1 MLHLLKERGFDMKI
15 VVVGAGPVGCYT
27 AQLLKHY
34 GIKTKI
40 IEEHKEIG
48 KPVKCAGIIGKQVF
62 KNTLLPFSEDSI
74 VNQINGAL
82 IFYKGDS
89 FLIERQDVAY
99 VIDRERF
106 DKELSKDLEIEC
118 GRRLVGIEA
127 DGEGYRLET
136 NLGDI
141 YADMVIGAD
150 GPRSRVREFIEKESG
165 EENDLRYYY
174 GFQYRVKLEKGIP
187 LDKVNFTQVHTREGN
202 PFFIWIIP
210 EGKKIVRLGIIS
222 KDGKGKEELDCFRE
236 GLNITLGSEIIDSLA
251 GVIPI
256 GWRGRNVYKNIALV
270 GDAACQVKPLTGGGI
285 YYGLKSAE
293 ILAEGIRNNRLDEY
307 DRKLK
312 EKFGKEIKF
321 GLKARKLYEE
331 IQDKELKN
339 MFLLFKKNAGLIE
352 RVADFENHSIIFKEI
367 LKNPKIFID
376 AGKILGRNLRKLR
389 EIF

>member
-1 MLHLLKERGFDMKI
+1 MKI
-15 VVVGAGPVGCYT
+15 VVVGAGPTGCYT

-40 IEEHKEIG
+40 IEEHNEIG

-82 IFYKGDS
+82 FFYKGDS
-89 FLIERQDVAY
+89 FLIKRQEVAY

-106 DKELSKDLEIEC
+106 DKELSKDLDIEC
-118 GRRLVGIEA
+118 GRKLVGIKT
-127 DGEGYRLET
+127 DGEGYSLKT
-136 NLGDI
+136 NSGDI

-150 GPRSRVREFIEKESG
+150 GPKSTVREFVEKEIG
-165 EENDLRYYY
+165 EKSDIRYYY

-187 LDKVNFTQVHTREGN
+187 PDKVNFTQVHTQEGN

-210 EGKKIVRLGIIS
+210 EGEKIVRLGIIS
-222 KDGKGKEELDCFRE
+222 KDSKGKEELDYFRE

-256 GWRGRNVYKNIALV
+256 GWRDRNVYKNIALV

-285 YYGLKSAE
+285 YYGLKAAE
-293 ILAEGIRNNRLDEY
+293 ILAECIRNNKLDEY
-307 DRKLK
+307 YRRLK
-312 EKFGKEIKF
+312 EKFGKEIQF

-339 MFLLFKKNAGLIE
+339 MFLLFKKNAGFIE
-352 RVADFENHSIIFKEI
+352 RVADFENHSIVFKEI
-367 LKNPKIFID
+367 LKNPKIFIGT
-376 AGKILGRNLRKLR
+376 GKILGRNLRKLR